1 MKYIKS
7 YSHGY
12 ELLKMELIKGCFTE
26 DLVKIILHKLK
37 SILESDI

>member
-12 ELLKMELIKGCFTE
+12 SKKMGLIKGCFTE
-26 DLVKIILHKLK
+26 DFMGNILHKLK
-37 SILESDI
+37 SILENDIK